1 MTKKLFL
8 AAFAAAVMLATGA
21 FAADTKP
28 KTVIHVITVKW
39 KSDAKPAQIEQA
51 IKAAEA
57 LPSQYPGITHV
68 WTKLIKNQI
77 PEGYNH
83 VIVMEFASEEALK
96 KYTDSPAQKKWYEVY
111 MSIREESFT
120 SDITN

>member
-1 MTKKLFL
+1 MRRKMFLTAL
-8 AAFAAAVMLATGA
+8 AAAAMLAAVV

-28 KTVIHVITVKW
+28 KTVIHVITIKW
-39 KSDAKPAQIEQA
+39 NPDAKPAQIEQA

-77 PEGYNH
+77 PAGYNH
-83 VIVMEFASEEALK
+83 VIVMEFSSEDALK
-96 KYTDSPAQKKWYEVY
+96 KYADSPAQKKWYEVY
-111 MSIREESFT
+111 MPVREESFT
-120 SDITN
+120 SDISN